1 MGSNEYRF
9 LTVWQVHATAQE
21 VVDVL
26 SDASDLPRWW
36 PSVYLDARIV
46 EPGDATGVGRM
57 VDLWTKGWLPYT
69 LRWRFR
75 VTHSDPPRGFV
86 LDAEGDFVGRGVWT
100 FTEQTDSDGVTS
112 TRIEYDWRIRAE
124 KDLLRILTPVMRP
137 FFSANHHWAMAQ
149 GERSLRL
156 ELARRRAA
164 GDQTVLD
171 ALPRPPG
178 PTFDLRRRGRTR
190 RA

>member
-1 MGSNEYRF
+1 MARNDYQF
-9 LTVWQVHATAQE
+9 LTVWRVHATPQE

-36 PSVYLDARIV
+36 PSVYLEARVI
-46 EPGDATGVGRM
+46 EDGEATGVGK
-57 VDLWTKGWLPYT
+57 VIDLWTKGWLPYT

-75 VTHSDPPRGFV
+75 ITESDPPRTLS
-86 LDAEGDFVGRGVWT
+86 LDAAGDFVGRGVWT
-100 FTEQTDSDGVTS
+100 FTSEDPTGGSDPI
-112 TRIEYDWRIRAE
+112 TRIEYDWRVSAE
-124 KDLLRILTPVMRP
+124 KRLLKLLSPAMRP
-137 FFSANHHWAMAQ
+137 FFAANHRWAMAQ

-164 GDQTVLD
+164 GDRTMLD
-171 ALPRPPG
+171 ALPQPPG
-178 PTFDLRRRGRTR
+178 PTFDLSRRRHR